1 MVNSVSSGDKRAA
14 RDEQRKTMLRQMAQQ
29 VRTMKEITSDIGDG
43 TTDESVKMLE
53 ERRQGKNRKRREKRR
68 LRRRQDVD
76 VLSQEDRL
84 EHNEP
89 NTLTTEGSQVH
100 SEERSKG
107 VATCKSLITET
118 EEPRDIAHNGQ
129 MWTGSSTEIFHMCT
143 ESEPGAEQTRR
154 HRGKSGGTRPFV
166 PHGQT
171 GMTRARSQCS
181 TTTSRSWSQT
191 CSQMTRGAAGSD
203 AAITVGRTISLERL
217 FSRWL

>member
-14 RDEQRKTMLRQMAQQ
+14 RDEQRKTMVRQMAQL
-29 VRTMKEITSDIGDG
+29 VRTMKEIMSDSGDG
-43 TTDESVKMLE
+43 TSDESVKMLE

-68 LRRRQDVD
+68 LRRRQEVD

-107 VATCKSLITET
+107 IATCKSLITET

-143 ESEPGAEQTRR
+143 ESEPGAATDASASRQVWR
-154 HRGKSGGTRPFV
+154 HSAIRPA
-166 PHGQT
+166 
-171 GMTRARSQCS
+171 RADRDDSSEEPMQH
-181 TTTSRSWSQT
+181 
-191 CSQMTRGAAGSD
+191 D
-203 AAITVGRTISLERL
+203 DEPELEPDMHVHR
-217 FSRWL
+217 